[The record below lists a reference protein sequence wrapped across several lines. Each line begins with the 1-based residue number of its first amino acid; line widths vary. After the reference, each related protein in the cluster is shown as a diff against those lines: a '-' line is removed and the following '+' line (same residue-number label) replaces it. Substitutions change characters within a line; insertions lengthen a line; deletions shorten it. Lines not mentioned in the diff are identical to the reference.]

1 MSFVEKYLNRFVR
14 FSSFIKEKCKKA
26 DIIVVIPCYKEPYL
40 TDTIDSLLQCR
51 KPNGSVEVIVVINEP
66 DNVTLEAHIQNCRT
80 AEDVII
86 WRKQHPDAFFK
97 LFAICPQPFPKK
109 HAGAGLARKT
119 GMDEAVRRFGEAEN
133 PDGIILSLDAD
144 TLVAPNYFIET
155 ENLFHNN
162 SHYVGTTIAFHH
174 RINELSDENQRRGI
188 LFYEKYLTYYKNAM
202 AYVGYP
208 HAIYTIG
215 SAFAVKVYAYIKQGG
230 MNNRQAGED
239 FYFLH
244 KLAQFGPL
252 AELNTTCVFPSARV
266 SDRVPFGTGF
276 AMKKWQS
283 GDHDLLNTYNFCAF
297 RDLKYFF
304 SLISEFYKTDSPDF
318 EVMGVAKSLCSFL
331 EKEKFHESLEE
342 IKENISTLS
351 AFQKR
356 FFRFFNAFRILK
368 FLNYSHGTYY
378 HFQILVDAIK
388 EEQLMYND
396 EEYNM

>member
-1 MSFVEKYLNRFVR
+1 MSFVEKYLNRYVR
-14 FSSFIKEKCKKA
+14 FPSFIKEECKKA
-26 DIIVVIPCYKEPYL
+26 DIIVVIPCFKEVYL
-40 TDTIDSLLQCR
+40 SDTIDSLLQCR
-51 KPNGSVEVIVVINEP
+51 KPKGNVEVIVVINEP
-66 DNVTLEAHIQNCRT
+66 DNVTTEAHNQNVRT
-80 AEDVII
+80 AESIII
-86 WRKQHPDAFFK
+86 WKKQHPDAFFK

-119 GMDEAVRRFGEAEN
+119 GMDEAVRRFGQADN
-133 PDGIILSLDAD
+133 SDGIIISLDAD
-144 TLVAPNYFIET
+144 TLVAPNYFTET

-174 RINELSDENQRRGI
+174 RINELSDENQRQGI

-202 AYVGYP
+202 AYAGYP
-208 HAIYTIG
+208 NAIYTIG

-283 GDHDLLNTYNFCAF
+283 GDYNLLNTYNFCAF
-297 RDLKYFF
+297 RDLKDFF
-304 SLISEFYKTDSPDF
+304 SLIPDFYKIKSPDP
-318 EVMGVAKSLCSFL
+318 ENMGVAKSLCSFL
-331 EKEKFHESLEE
+331 DKEKFYESLEE
-342 IKENISTLS
+342 IKKNISTPF

-368 FLNYSHGTYY
+368 FLNFSHETYY
-378 HFQILVDAIK
+378 DFQSLEDAIK
-388 EEQLMYND
+388 EEQRTHND
-396 EEYNM
+396 E

>member
-14 FSSFIKEKCKKA
+14 FPSFIKEECKKA
-26 DIIVVIPCYKEPYL
+26 DIIVVIPCYKEPHL
-40 TDTIDSLLQCR
+40 SDTIDSLFHCQ
-51 KPNGSVEVIVVINEP
+51 KPKGSVEIIIVINEP
-66 DNVTLEAHIQNCRT
+66 DNATPEAHNQNVLT
-80 AEDVII
+80 AEDIII
-86 WRKQHPDAFFK
+86 WKKQHPDAFFK

-119 GMDEAVRRFGEAEN
+119 GMDEAVRRFGQVDN
-133 PDGIILSLDAD
+133 SDGIILSLDAD
-144 TLVAPNYFIET
+144 TFVAPNYFTET

-162 SHYVGTTIAFHH
+162 SDYVGTTIAFRH
-174 RINELSDENQRRGI
+174 RIMELTDEKQRRGI
-188 LFYEKYLTYYKNAM
+188 VFYENYLTYYKNAM
-202 AYVGYP
+202 AFTGYP
-208 HAIYTIG
+208 NAIYTIG

-297 RDLKYFF
+297 RDLKFFF
-304 SLISEFYKTDSPDF
+304 SLIPEFYITEMPNP
-318 EVMGVAKSLCSFL
+318 ERMGVAKSLCSFL
-331 EKEKFHESLEE
+331 ENEKFRESLEE
-342 IKENISTLS
+342 IKKNISTPS

-368 FLNYSHGTYY
+368 FLNCSHGTYY
-378 HFQILVDAIK
+378 DFQSLEDAIK
-388 EEQLMYND
+388 EEQHTHND
-396 EEYNM
+396 E

>member
-14 FSSFIKEKCKKA
+14 FPSFIKEECKKA
-26 DIIVVIPCYKEPYL
+26 DIIVVIPCYKEPRL
-40 TDTIDSLLQCR
+40 SDTIDSLFHCQ
-51 KPNGSVEVIVVINEP
+51 KPKGSVEIIIVINEP
-66 DNVTLEAHIQNCRT
+66 DNATPEAHNQNVLT
-80 AEDVII
+80 AEDIII
-86 WRKQHPDAFFK
+86 WKKQHPDAFFK

-119 GMDEAVRRFGEAEN
+119 GMDEAVRRFGQVDN
-133 PDGIILSLDAD
+133 SDGIILSLDAD
-144 TLVAPNYFIET
+144 TFVAPNYFTET

-162 SHYVGTTIAFHH
+162 SDYVGTTIAFRH
-174 RINELSDENQRRGI
+174 RIMELTDEKQRRGI
-188 LFYEKYLTYYKNAM
+188 VFYENYLTYYKNAM
-202 AYVGYP
+202 AFTGYP
-208 HAIYTIG
+208 NAIYTIG

-297 RDLKYFF
+297 RDLKFFF
-304 SLISEFYKTDSPDF
+304 SLIPEFYITEMPNP
-318 EVMGVAKSLCSFL
+318 ERMGVAKSLCSFL
-331 EKEKFHESLEE
+331 ENEKFRESLEE
-342 IKENISTLS
+342 IKKNISTPS
-351 AFQKR
+351 AFHKR

-378 HFQILVDAIK
+378 DFQSLEDAIK
-388 EEQLMYND
+388 EEQHTHND
-396 EEYNM
+396 E